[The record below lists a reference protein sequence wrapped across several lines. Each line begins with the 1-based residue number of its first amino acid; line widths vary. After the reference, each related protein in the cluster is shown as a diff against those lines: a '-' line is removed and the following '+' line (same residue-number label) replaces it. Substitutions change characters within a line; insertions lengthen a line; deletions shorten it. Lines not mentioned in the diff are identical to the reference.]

1 VVNGVF
7 HISLP
12 VVPADGLSTDLFG
25 DAAADSRAT
34 ISLRAAEVSSGGR
47 AATTLSTSGP
57 PMSPACPRPFIAGDE
72 NRLAAVA
79 IAALSVDR
87 PTPYNPL
94 VLHGPSGTGKTHLAG
109 GLGMDHQR
117 RHPADRVVYV
127 SGSDFARDYAD
138 AVDRHSVDQFRRGY
152 RTARMLVIDGL
163 EGLFGKAPAQGELLR
178 TIDEL
183 LDQDARIVA
192 TARQAPALLTG
203 SPSNGLSAGLRG
215 RLSAG
220 LCVPLALP
228 GMAARLELLEHFAR
242 ERGLELPKSV
252 ARILAEGLRTT
263 AAELH
268 GALVSLSF
276 VGHQTVARPPV
287 PHSAVARGWATE
299 DRNSAGKQTTSGP
312 ADATSTPGI
321 RCPATGHNDRAVH
334 IDVAT
339 ARRFVAEREATW
351 RVGLSKI
358 TSHTARHFGL
368 TMADLKGPSRRRG
381 VVQARGV
388 AMHLA
393 RQLTVKSL
401 EQIGSYLGGRDH
413 TTILHGCRQTEKLLE
428 QDPATLQA
436 VATLRRRLSQPGR

>member
-47 AATTLSTSGP
+47 AATALSTSGP

-79 IAALSVDR
+79 VAALSVDR

-276 VGHQTVARPPV
+276 VPHPAVARPIV
-287 PHSAVARGWATE
+287 GRRRATE
-299 DRNSAGKQTTSGP
+299 AHDTAGKAASVRP

-321 RCPATGHNDRAVH
+321 RCPATGHMRQTGHDQGH
-334 IDVAT
+334 TIDVAT

-393 RQLTVKSL
+393 RQLTDKSL